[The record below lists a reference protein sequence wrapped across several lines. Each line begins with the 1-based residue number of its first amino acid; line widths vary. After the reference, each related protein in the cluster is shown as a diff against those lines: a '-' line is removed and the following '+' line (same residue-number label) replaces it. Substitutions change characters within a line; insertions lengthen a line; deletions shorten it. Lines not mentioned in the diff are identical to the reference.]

1 MVFSHSEYDKLNKV
15 YSLWLCLDPPKYKQ
29 NCITAYSIR
38 ENQIIGNMSNKKA
51 EYDIA
56 QVVMI
61 CIGNEIENQETRMI
75 FFNLLF
81 STAHSYEK
89 KKEIL
94 EKEYGIPMT
103 VKLKGGIYEM
113 CNAGEGL
120 ARKYLKEGQVKTL
133 LEALSNIMNA
143 LNFTAEQAL
152 DILKVPKEEREMYIE
167 MMKNSII

>member
-1 MVFSHSEYDKLNKV
+1 M
-15 YSLWLCLDPPKYKQ
+15 
-29 NCITAYSIR
+29 R
-38 ENQIIGNMSNKKA
+38 
-51 EYDIA
+51 
-56 QVVMI
+56 
-61 CIGNEIENQETRMI
+61 